1 MLGCRAERERQL
13 REKVRQHAEQVRER
27 RARPADN
34 PADDMRA
41 AQRELEIVSSGRPCF
56 RSIRTAATERYVVLL
71 KIVLYAVVSRIYFYY
86 APAEG
91 SLSDDACL
99 TSV

>member
-41 AQRELEIVSSGRPCF
+41 AQRELEIVSSGRRVLGRSAPLPPNVTSCF
-56 RSIRTAATERYVVLL
+56 
-71 KIVLYAVVSRIYFYY
+71 
-86 APAEG
+86 
-91 SLSDDACL
+91 
-99 TSV
+99 